1 MGGGTSTTTTPAT
14 PPPVDYTAAM
24 GMASSNSMITALG
37 QQGVQTFGIM
47 ESSMNRSEITAAHLE
62 LGLERIDQR
71 MDEAKLNFRNE
82 RLGELNRHDERM
94 ESIGNDHEEKMA
106 ELAQPQTVDT
116 TSFTNS

>member
-1 MGGGTSTTTTPAT
+1 MGGDTTMAAAT

-24 GMASSNSMITALG
+24 GMASSNGLITALG

-62 LGLERIDQR
+62 LGLERLDEK

-82 RLGELNRHDERM
+82 RLAEMDRHDERM
-94 ESIGNDHEEKMA
+94 ETITNDHEEKIA
-106 ELAQPQTVDT
+106 ELSQPQTTDT
-116 TSFTNS
+116 TGFTNS